1 MKEKLKK
8 IPPKYIV
15 AGVILIVMLLLL
27 IKHRSIFY
35 NSRQDNYNDMSG
47 EEENI
52 AAENAVI
59 SQYFTVSGNMQ
70 NIALLMTNDS
80 GEDVTIQAMLRDAET
95 DEVLSAVKCNVPKST
110 GTEEVVSME
119 LTLDGVEGTR
129 SVYLTLEE
137 ETRASEGY
145 YCALAGDYEFYG
157 RSLVGAYLFACE
169 RAGHRESAYG
179 AAEVG
184 WAWRRQRHHVNRCR
198 V

>member
-15 AGVILIVMLLLL
+15 AGVVLIVMLLLL
-27 IKHRSIFY
+27 VKHRSIFY
-35 NSRQDNYNDMSG
+35 NSNQDNYNDMSG
-47 EEENI
+47 EEDNI
-52 AAENAVI
+52 AAEDAVV
-59 SQYFTVSGNMQ
+59 SQYFTISGNMQ

-137 ETRASEGY
+137 ETRASEVY
-145 YCALAGDYEFYG
+145 YCALAGDYEQTLLVNEEATAARLRMSVVYG
-157 RSLVGAYLFACE
+157 GGLNKTFLFCL
-169 RAGHRESAYG
+169 H
-179 AAEVG
+179 
-184 WAWRRQRHHVNRCR
+184 WDWQW
-198 V
+198 